1 MSRWTP
7 DQQAVIDRD
16 NRNMSADDSIIEPM
30 STILEDLW
38 SAIDAGNIGITA
50 AAKDVDAICKGGG
63 AFSWNRSASNGL
75 NFYYDAGRF
84 FNGASVIEVAASY
97 VALTD
102 NAVNYIEADPTT
114 GVVTDNTGGF
124 TAGAI
129 TLFTVT
135 TSGGAIVAES
145 VTPKKTLLTMVAPSA
160 VAGRRVTAT
169 QRTKTVQR
177 FVGTVNATTT
187 IYLDLPPTGDGV
199 VAKFRIVTSNTAA
212 ASDVNYWT
220 MAAQNKGADGA
231 QTTALLAASDANT
244 SKATGGSGF
253 TANVARELTLHG
265 TAANLDVVG
274 PYRVAL
280 TLTKTASAPDLENVE
295 IAIDVSTED

>member
-1 MSRWTP
+1 MADRYTP
-7 DQQAVIDRD
+7 DQHAMINRD
-16 NRNMSADDSIIEPM
+16 CRVMEDGGIPMSQIIE
-30 STILEDLW
+30 DLY
-38 SAIDAGNIGITA
+38 AQIDAGNIGIKSH
-50 AAKDVDAICKGGG
+50 AKDVDAICKGGG
-63 AFSWNRSASNGL
+63 AFSWNQSASSGL

-97 VALTD
+97 VTLTD
-102 NAVNYIEADPTT
+102 NATNYIEVDPLT

-124 TAGAI
+124 TAGAV
-129 TLFTVT
+129 TLFTVV

-145 VTPKKTLLTMVAPSA
+145 VTPKKTLLAIVAASTLQGKA
-160 VAGRRVTAT
+160 ASAT

-187 IYLDLPPTGDGV
+187 IYLDLPPTSDGTIP
-199 VAKFRIVTSNTAA
+199 KIRITTSNTVAA
-212 ASDVNYWT
+212 NDTNYWT
-220 MAAQNKGADGA
+220 AAAQNKGAAGTD
-231 QTTALLAASDANT
+231 TTALLAATDANT

-265 TAANLDVVG
+265 TGANLVVVG
-274 PYRVAL
+274 PHRVAF

-295 IAIDVSTED
+295 VAIDVSAAD